1 MPKNWLKGVNSAYDT
16 IIIGSGLGGMTAGN
30 LLAKLG
36 HRVLILEHHYNFG
49 GLATWF
55 KRKGGHILDIS
66 LHGFPIGM
74 IKTCRKYWSK
84 EVADSIVR
92 LKNIRFDNPQ
102 FSFGT
107 TFDKEDFTQL
117 MRDRFGVLRET
128 VDDFFTT
135 VRGMNFF
142 DDLSMTTRDLFEK
155 FFPGRNDI
163 HRLLMEPITYANG
176 SQSPYCFCDSPDPTG
191 TIVFPAVPLA
201 PTDEIMVILRP
212 APGALPELPGLP
224 GTDEGGDD
232 SIRGGVPQGC
242 PCDGDAN
249 GDGVV
254 DVNDI
259 SFVLFRLGD
268 ICFPV

>member
-1 MPKNWLKGVNSAYDT
+1 
-16 IIIGSGLGGMTAGN
+16 
-30 LLAKLG
+30 
-36 HRVLILEHHYNFG
+36 
-49 GLATWF
+49 
-55 KRKGGHILDIS
+55 
-66 LHGFPIGM
+66 M

-135 VRGMNFF
+135 VRAMNFF
-142 DDLSMTTRDLFEK
+142 DDLSMTTKDLFEK

-176 SQSPYCFCDSPDPTG
+176 STLNDPAITYG
-191 TIVFPAVPLA
+191 IVFSNFMDRGVY
-201 PTDEIMVILRP
+201 TFK
-212 APGALPELPGLP
+212 G
-224 GTDEGGDD
+224 GTDQLIKKMKKELKD
-232 SIRGGVPQGC
+232 
-242 PCDGDAN
+242 
-249 GDGVV
+249 
-254 DVNDI
+254 
-259 SFVLFRLGD
+259 L
-268 ICFPV
+268 